1 MALATYSDLKTTVAN
16 YLARSDLTSQIPDFI
31 RLAEIRLR
39 RQLRIR
45 EMLKLSSTTMYGG
58 VSTVALPSDFLQ
70 MRNLYLDGNPETPI
84 AYLSPASFTRN
95 AFVTSSGLPVNYT
108 ILSNEMQFAPVSDSD
123 RTLYM
128 LYYSAPTF
136 LSDSVTSNVFM
147 NVCPDLLLYG
157 ALTEAEPYLMND
169 ARIQTWA
176 ALFQR
181 SLQDLTTSDEQAE
194 YSGNPMVMTV
204 QKR

>member
-16 YLARSDLTSQIPDFI
+16 YLARSDLSSQIPDFI

-58 VSTVALPSDFLQ
+58 VSTVALPGDFLQ

-95 AFVTSSGLPVNYT
+95 AFVTSSGLPINYT

-123 RTLYM
+123 RTLLM

-136 LSDSVTSNVFM
+136 LSDTTTTNTFM

-169 ARIQTWA
+169 TRIQTWA

-181 SLQDLTTSDEQAE
+181 SLQDLNTSDEQAE